1 MGCVDQCTF
10 RTIASHLSKR
20 RSSGKGRSVK
30 TDRRRAFCFLETRA
44 RRRSSTPRAMRST
57 SGLARAITSVE
68 TSHLSGAVE
77 KRRDDARPRAVGRRQ
92 CGEIVG
98 RCLGVRFRHPRAP
111 SRVSVAAFDPSTAI
125 DTVKAFAMNPS
136 PGLTAATV
144 ANTSVFIGGFSVLRL
159 GLTLAGVAHSWFLGT
174 VRRKR
179 RVFDE

>member
-1 MGCVDQCTF
+1 M
-10 RTIASHLSKR
+10 
-20 RSSGKGRSVK
+20 K
-30 TDRRRAFCFLETRA
+30 TDRRRAFYFLETRA

-98 RCLGVRFRHPRAP
+98 RCLGVRFRRPRAP

-179 RVFDE
+179 RVRDE